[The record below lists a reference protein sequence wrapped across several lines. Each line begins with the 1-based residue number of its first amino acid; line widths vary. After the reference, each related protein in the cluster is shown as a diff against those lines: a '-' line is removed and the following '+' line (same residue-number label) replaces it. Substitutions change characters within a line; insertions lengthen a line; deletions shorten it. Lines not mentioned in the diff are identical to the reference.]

1 MIRVCGAHG
10 CSGAQG
16 TLHAQGTGDGAGGD
30 EVVRRVG
37 PTVNAARGARA
48 VGNLGTLAANSR
60 PVPTGRALAAPWGIN
75 SPLERL
81 AYYRRLFAS
90 K

>member
-48 VGNLGTLAANSR
+48 VGEHNLGTLSR
-60 PVPTGRALAAPWGIN
+60 GQLGLCQQDAR
-75 SPLERL
+75 SPHPGG
-81 AYYRRLFAS
+81 
-90 K
+90 